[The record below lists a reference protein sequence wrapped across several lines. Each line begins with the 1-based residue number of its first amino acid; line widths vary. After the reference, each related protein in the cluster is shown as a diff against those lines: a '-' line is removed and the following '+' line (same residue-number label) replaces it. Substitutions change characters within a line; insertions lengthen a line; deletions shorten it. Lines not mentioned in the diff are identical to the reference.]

1 MTVRGDAMDDRAE
14 PAAKPDP
21 HGPPPGWPA
30 AVRHLRERLADM
42 LLVCDAVLYRA
53 SPPAGLL
60 EALRGG
66 TWRLEQAL
74 RQCRQDLPTGR
85 EGRTS
90 DPGAEG
96 AGAD

>member
-1 MTVRGDAMDDRAE
+1 MDDRAE
-14 PAAKPDP
+14 PAANTPDSDHP
-21 HGPPPGWPA
+21 APGWPA
-30 AVRHLRERLADM
+30 AVRHLRDQLADT

-60 EALRGG
+60 ETLRED

-74 RQCRQDLPTGR
+74 RQCRQALPTGR

-90 DPGAEG
+90 YPGAEG
-96 AGAD
+96 ASAD